1 MKKQKHDGG
10 FVAMSVGA
18 GLLIVLVMAS
28 LAARYMG
35 DYLKSRE
42 WQVVAMQ
49 TNRFTQAVSS
59 YVGKFYPTVLASATT
74 TTPAVVT
81 TQMLKNTGL
90 LPASFSETNSY
101 GQQYQAMIVRN
112 QQNQE
117 LLQGMVVS
125 RGGHAMPFTALSQI
139 SKDITAGF
147 GGYVEDGQTAVG
159 AMRSWRIPLSSYGTS
174 TGRGHLAVMLSTDDL
189 SGAREDG
196 DRLYRFQVNGRPDL
210 NKMHTAIDMG
220 GNNLNSVGTVTASN
234 VAGQNGNF
242 GVSLVSNGPITA
254 GGDIRSTGGWIVTRS
269 GKGWMDETHGGGLY
283 MSDNDWL
290 RILNNKG
297 FYTGGE
303 IRGGKIRSDG
313 DVSAGGIL
321 TLDKINVASTACP
334 VNGAISRDTA
344 GATLS
349 CQSGIWSSYRLNFNI
364 QTFNVG
370 KNVRNQYIG
379 VHAYCAFLIHIIE
392 WWQTGEAPG
401 TFRLDIGVQDQGITE
416 DTYLELER
424 LISDAKPC
432 SRHMIGMSIN
442 LQTSGPHWVGA
453 ASYLG
458 EEITIYPYINE
469 TIISG
474 GTAHEGGAV
483 HVIDT
488 MRVNP

>member
-125 RGGHAMPFTALSQI
+125 RGGHAMPFKALSQI

-159 AMRSWRIPLSSYGTS
+159 AMRSWRIALSSYGTS

-303 IRGGKIRSDG
+303 IRGGKIRADG

-321 TLDKINVASTACP
+321 TLDKINVAGTACP

-349 CQSGIWSSYRLNFNI
+349 CQSGLWRSSDPEDGSYAYLGAFNGVFSGNNTTGKQFKIYVWGGNPPPRKINFGNTDNCAN
-364 QTFNVG
+364 TFSLTASVG
-370 KNVRNQYIG
+370 GLTVANSVDGNSEWHKSGSFSFDVPNGASFSITSNG
-379 VHAYCAFLIHIIE
+379 MMAYGCDY
-392 WWQTGEAPG
+392 G
-401 TFRLDIGVQDQGITE
+401 TFSVFR
-416 DTYLELER
+416 Y
-424 LISDAKPC
+424 
-432 SRHMIGMSIN
+432 H
-442 LQTSGPHWVGA
+442 
-453 ASYLG
+453 
-458 EEITIYPYINE
+458 
-469 TIISG
+469 
-474 GTAHEGGAV
+474 
-483 HVIDT
+483 
-488 MRVNP
+488 

>member
-18 GLLIVLVMAS
+18 GLLIVLMMAS
-28 LAARYMG
+28 MAARYMG

-49 TNRFTQAVSS
+49 TNRFTQAASS
-59 YVGKFYPTVLASATT
+59 YVGRFYPTVLASSTT
-74 TTPAVVT
+74 TTPVVVT

-125 RGGHAMPFTALSQI
+125 RGGHAMPFKALSQI

-147 GGYVEDGQTAVG
+147 GGYIEDGYTATG
-159 AMRSWRIPLSSYGTS
+159 AMRSWRIALSSYGAS
-174 TGRGHLAVMLSTDDL
+174 SGRGHLAVLLSTDDL

-210 NKMHTAIDMG
+210 NRMHTAIDMG
-220 GNNLNSVGTVTASN
+220 GNNLNDVGTVTAST
-234 VAGQNGNF
+234 VAGQKGTF
-242 GVSLVSNGPITA
+242 GVSLVSNGPVTA

-290 RILNNKG
+290 RSLNNKG
-297 FYTGGE
+297 LYTGGE
-303 IRGGKIRSDG
+303 IRGGKVRSEG

-321 TLDKINVASTACP
+321 TLDKINVANTSCP
-334 VNGAISRDTA
+334 TDGAISRTA
-344 GATLS
+344 TGAHLS
-349 CQSGIWSSYRLNFNI
+349 CQSGLWKGMAGSTVKTGLIANGQQIPLPTGFSQNQCSWSVSNAQNPHGWKPNYYAGSVAYVDINRIVKCGYYDEYNFYVGTNRTDLSGQCSY
-364 QTFNVG
+364 
-370 KNVRNQYIG
+370 
-379 VHAYCAFLIHIIE
+379 
-392 WWQTGEAPG
+392 
-401 TFRLDIGVQDQGITE
+401 
-416 DTYLELER
+416 
-424 LISDAKPC
+424 
-432 SRHMIGMSIN
+432 
-442 LQTSGPHWVGA
+442 
-453 ASYLG
+453 
-458 EEITIYPYINE
+458 
-469 TIISG
+469 IISCQ
-474 GTAHEGGAV
+474 
-483 HVIDT
+483 
-488 MRVNP
+488 

>member
-59 YVGKFYPTVLASATT
+59 YVGKFYPTVLASATI

-189 SGAREDG
+189 LGAREDG

-321 TLDKINVASTACP
+321 TLDKINVAGTACP

-349 CQSGIWSSYRLNFNI
+349 CQSGIWVSGQNRFTTQLYDI
-364 QTFNVG
+364 GQNV
-370 KNVRNQYIG
+370 NAQYIG
-379 VHAYCAFLIHIIE
+379 IHAYCSWTHLFSAPLGGRQRVYNVGNAWYVTNTPYGGF
-392 WWQTGEAPG
+392 QTGSTVSVTCLNLPG
-401 TFRLDIGVQDQGITE
+401 AGL
-416 DTYLELER
+416 Y
-424 LISDAKPC
+424 S
-432 SRHMIGMSIN
+432 
-442 LQTSGPHWVGA
+442 
-453 ASYLG
+453 
-458 EEITIYPYINE
+458 
-469 TIISG
+469 
-474 GTAHEGGAV
+474 
-483 HVIDT
+483 
-488 MRVNP
+488 

>member
-18 GLLIVLVMAS
+18 GLLIVLMMAS
-28 LAARYMG
+28 MAARYMG

-49 TNRFTQAVSS
+49 TNRFTQAASS
-59 YVGKFYPTVLASATT
+59 YVGRYYPTVLASATT
-74 TTPAVVT
+74 TKPVVVT
-81 TQMLKNTGL
+81 SQMLKNTGL

-125 RGGHAMPFTALSQI
+125 RGGHAMPFTALNQI

-159 AMRSWRIPLSSYGTS
+159 AMRSWRIALSSYGTS

-220 GNNLNSVGTVTASN
+220 GNNLNSVGTVTASK
-234 VAGQNGNF
+234 VAAQNGNF
-242 GVSLVSNGPITA
+242 GVSLVSNGPVTA

-269 GKGWMDETHGGGLY
+269 GKGWRDETHGGGLY

-303 IRGGKIRSDG
+303 IRGGKVRSDG
-313 DVSAGGIL
+313 NVSVAGIL
-321 TLDKINVASTACP
+321 TLDQINVAGTWCP
-334 VNGAISRDTA
+334 TTGAVSRTVKGDQLT
-344 GATLS
+344 
-349 CQSGIWSSYRLNFNI
+349 CQSGIWASSEKMSLFEMAAGNDAC
-364 QTFNVG
+364 G
-370 KNVRNQYIG
+370 KYIYSK
-379 VHAYCAFLIHIIE
+379 AYCP
-392 WWQTGEAPG
+392 TGKQ
-401 TFRLDIGVQDQGITE
+401 LV
-416 DTYLELER
+416 
-424 LISDAKPC
+424 
-432 SRHMIGMSIN
+432 
-442 LQTSGPHWVGA
+442 
-453 ASYLG
+453 
-458 EEITIYPYINE
+458 
-469 TIISG
+469 SG
-474 GTAHEGGAV
+474 GFILSKWSGGSGWNSPDLSMPSPPENAWQIYTGGGV
-483 HVIDT
+483 T
-488 MRVNP
+488 GGTCMRAIAWCAKN

>member
-28 LAARYMG
+28 MAARYMG

-49 TNRFTQAVSS
+49 TNRFTQAASS
-59 YVGKFYPTVLASATT
+59 YVGRYYPTVLASATT
-74 TTPAVVT
+74 TTPVVVT

-125 RGGHAMPFTALSQI
+125 RGGHAMPFTALNQI

-159 AMRSWRIPLSSYGTS
+159 AMRSWRIALSSYGTS

-210 NKMHTAIDMG
+210 NRMHTAIDMG

-234 VAGQNGNF
+234 VAAQNGNF
-242 GVSLVSNGPITA
+242 GVSLVSNGPVTA

-303 IRGGKIRSDG
+303 IRGGKVRSDG
-313 DVSAGGIL
+313 DVSVAGIL
-321 TLDKINVASTACP
+321 TLDQINVAGTWCP
-334 VNGAISRDTA
+334 TTGAVSRTVKGDQLT
-344 GATLS
+344 
-349 CQSGIWSSYRLNFNI
+349 CQSGIWASSEKMSLFEMAAGNDAC
-364 QTFNVG
+364 G
-370 KNVRNQYIG
+370 KYIYSK
-379 VHAYCAFLIHIIE
+379 AYCP
-392 WWQTGEAPG
+392 TGKQ
-401 TFRLDIGVQDQGITE
+401 LV
-416 DTYLELER
+416 
-424 LISDAKPC
+424 
-432 SRHMIGMSIN
+432 
-442 LQTSGPHWVGA
+442 
-453 ASYLG
+453 
-458 EEITIYPYINE
+458 
-469 TIISG
+469 SG
-474 GTAHEGGAV
+474 GFILSKWSGGSGWNSPDLSMPSPSENV
-483 HVIDT
+483 WQIYTGGGVT
-488 MRVNP
+488 GGTCMRAIAWCAKN

>member
-28 LAARYMG
+28 MAARYMG

-49 TNRFTQAVSS
+49 TNRFTQAASS
-59 YVGKFYPTVLASATT
+59 YVGRYYPTVLASATT
-74 TTPAVVT
+74 TTPVVVT

-125 RGGHAMPFTALSQI
+125 RGGHAMPFTALNQI

-159 AMRSWRIPLSSYGTS
+159 AMRSWRIALSSYGTS

-220 GNNLNSVGTVTASN
+220 GNNLNNVGTVTASN
-234 VAGQNGNF
+234 VAAQNGNF
-242 GVSLVSNGPITA
+242 GVSLVSNGPVTA

-303 IRGGKIRSDG
+303 IRGGKVRSDG
-313 DVSAGGIL
+313 NVSVGGV
-321 TLDKINVASTACP
+321 LDLDQINVANTYCPKDGSVSRTAT
-334 VNGAISRDTA
+334 GAP
-344 GATLS
+344 LS
-349 CQSGIWSSYRLNFNI
+349 CQSGLWQSIHSGGSVTRSATNSLTMTAPENYEVINITIASKFNPRDGSH
-364 QTFNVG
+364 TSNALFNVIING
-370 KNVRNQYIG
+370 AVIAQINNTMTVKKGGSRGHYWGYQTTAVTQKMYRY
-379 VHAYCAFLIHIIE
+379 AIHK
-392 WWQTGEAPG
+392 
-401 TFRLDIGVQDQGITE
+401 
-416 DTYLELER
+416 
-424 LISDAKPC
+424 SDAIQVMFV
-432 SRHMIGMSIN
+432 SGN
-442 LQTSGPHWVGA
+442 LHDSSDIQVSL
-453 ASYLG
+453 SF
-458 EEITIYPYINE
+458 
-469 TIISG
+469 
-474 GTAHEGGAV
+474 
-483 HVIDT
+483 
-488 MRVNP
+488 

>member
-28 LAARYMG
+28 MAARYMG

-49 TNRFTQAVSS
+49 TNRFTQAASS
-59 YVGKFYPTVLASATT
+59 YVGRYYPTVLASATT
-74 TTPAVVT
+74 TKPVVVT
-81 TQMLKNTGL
+81 SQMLKNTGL

-125 RGGHAMPFTALSQI
+125 RGGHAMPFTALNQI

-159 AMRSWRIPLSSYGTS
+159 AMRSWRIALSSYGTS

-210 NKMHTAIDMG
+210 NKMHTSIDMG
-220 GNNLNSVGTVTASN
+220 GNNLNAVGTV
-234 VAGQNGNF
+234 VANSATVNTVSGQSGSF
-242 GVSLVSNGPITA
+242 SVSLVSNGPITA
-254 GGDIRSTGGWIVTRS
+254 GGDIRSTGGWIVTRR

-303 IRGGKIRSDG
+303 IRGGKVRSDG
-313 DVSAGGIL
+313 NVSVGGVME
-321 TLDKINVASTACP
+321 LDKINVADTHCDKDGSVSRT
-334 VNGAISRDTA
+334 VTGAP
-344 GATLS
+344 LS
-349 CQSGIWSSYRLNFNI
+349 CQSGIW
-364 QTFNVG
+364 QNVG
-370 KNVRNQYIG
+370 AGDIQVVSVTAEAWRFPSTTAWCPAGKKVTGGGANCFSPIGSIWLVHSAPVGDNGWVATCDTTQNQYATII
-379 VHAYCAFLIHIIE
+379 VHALCL
-392 WWQTGEAPG
+392 
-401 TFRLDIGVQDQGITE
+401 
-416 DTYLELER
+416 
-424 LISDAKPC
+424 
-432 SRHMIGMSIN
+432 
-442 LQTSGPHWVGA
+442 
-453 ASYLG
+453 
-458 EEITIYPYINE
+458 
-469 TIISG
+469 
-474 GTAHEGGAV
+474 
-483 HVIDT
+483 
-488 MRVNP
+488 

>member
-28 LAARYMG
+28 MAARYMG

-49 TNRFTQAVSS
+49 TNRFTQAASS
-59 YVGKFYPTVLASATT
+59 YVGRFYPTVLAAATT
-74 TTPAVVT
+74 TKPVVVT
-81 TQMLKNTGL
+81 SQMLKNTGL

-125 RGGHAMPFTALSQI
+125 RGGHAMPFTALNQI

-159 AMRSWRIPLSSYGTS
+159 AMRSWRIALSSYGTS

-303 IRGGKIRSDG
+303 IRGGKIRADG

-321 TLDKINVASTACP
+321 TLDKINVAGTACP

-349 CQSGIWSSYRLNFNI
+349 CQSGLWRSPSPADGVYTSLGAFKGVYSGSNTTGKQIKIYALGGNPPPKKINFGNSDNCVN
-364 QTFNVG
+364 TFSLVASVG
-370 KNVRNQYIG
+370 GYTVANSVDGNSQWNKSGSISFDVPDGSAFSVISNG
-379 VHAYCAFLIHIIE
+379 MMAYGCDYGIF
-392 WWQTGEAPG
+392 TV
-401 TFRLDIGVQDQGITE
+401 FRYQ
-416 DTYLELER
+416 
-424 LISDAKPC
+424 
-432 SRHMIGMSIN
+432 
-442 LQTSGPHWVGA
+442 
-453 ASYLG
+453 
-458 EEITIYPYINE
+458 
-469 TIISG
+469 
-474 GTAHEGGAV
+474 
-483 HVIDT
+483 
-488 MRVNP
+488 

>member
-28 LAARYMG
+28 MAARYMG

-49 TNRFTQAVSS
+49 TNRFTQAASS
-59 YVGKFYPTVLASATT
+59 YVGRYYPTVLASATT
-74 TTPAVVT
+74 NTPVVVT

-125 RGGHAMPFTALSQI
+125 RGGHAMPFTALNQI

-147 GGYVEDGQTAVG
+147 GGFVEDGQTAVG
-159 AMRSWRIPLSSYGTS
+159 AMRSWRIALSSYGTS

-234 VAGQNGNF
+234 VAAQNGNF
-242 GVSLVSNGPITA
+242 GVSLVSNGPVTA

-303 IRGGKIRSDG
+303 IRGGKVRSDG
-313 DVSAGGIL
+313 NVSVGGVL
-321 TLDKINVASTACP
+321 DLDKINVANTYCPKDGSVSRTAT
-334 VNGAISRDTA
+334 GAP
-344 GATLS
+344 LS
-349 CQSGIWSSYRLNFNI
+349 CQSGVWTSS
-364 QTFNVG
+364 G
-370 KNVRNQYIG
+370 KVSAFEVVQGNDACGKYANSK
-379 VHAYCAFLIHIIE
+379 AYCPAGKQL
-392 WWQTGEAPG
+392 
-401 TFRLDIGVQDQGITE
+401 
-416 DTYLELER
+416 
-424 LISDAKPC
+424 
-432 SRHMIGMSIN
+432 
-442 LQTSGPHWVGA
+442 
-453 ASYLG
+453 
-458 EEITIYPYINE
+458 
-469 TIISG
+469 ISG
-474 GTAHEGGAV
+474 GFVLSNWTGGNGWNAPDASMPSPSENAWRLV
-483 HVIDT
+483 TGGGVT
-488 MRVNP
+488 GGTCMRAIAWCAKN

>member
-28 LAARYMG
+28 MAARYMG
-35 DYLKSRE
+35 EYLKSRE

-49 TNRFTQAVSS
+49 TNRFTQAASS
-59 YVGKFYPTVLASATT
+59 YVGRYYPTVLASATT
-74 TTPAVVT
+74 TKPVVVT
-81 TQMLKNTGL
+81 TQMLKNIGL

-101 GQQYQAMIVRN
+101 GQQYQAMVVRN

-117 LLQGMVVS
+117 LLQGIVVS
-125 RGGHAMPFTALSQI
+125 WGGHAMPFTALNQI

-159 AMRSWRIPLSSYGTS
+159 AMRSWRIALSSYGTS

-189 SGAREDG
+189 SGAREYG

-234 VAGQNGNF
+234 VAAQNGNF
-242 GVSLVSNGPITA
+242 GVSLVSNGPVTA

-303 IRGGKIRSDG
+303 IRGGKVRSDG
-313 DVSAGGIL
+313 DVSVAGIL
-321 TLDKINVASTACP
+321 TLDQINVAGTWCP
-334 VNGAISRDTA
+334 TTGAVSRTVKGDQLT
-344 GATLS
+344 
-349 CQSGIWSSYRLNFNI
+349 CQSGIWTSSDKMSLFEMAAGNDAC
-364 QTFNVG
+364 G
-370 KNVRNQYIG
+370 KYIYSK
-379 VHAYCAFLIHIIE
+379 AYCP
-392 WWQTGEAPG
+392 TGKQ
-401 TFRLDIGVQDQGITE
+401 LV
-416 DTYLELER
+416 
-424 LISDAKPC
+424 
-432 SRHMIGMSIN
+432 
-442 LQTSGPHWVGA
+442 
-453 ASYLG
+453 
-458 EEITIYPYINE
+458 
-469 TIISG
+469 SG
-474 GTAHEGGAV
+474 GFILSKWSGGSGWNSPDLSMPSPSENAWQIYTGGGV
-483 HVIDT
+483 T
-488 MRVNP
+488 GGTCMRAIAWCAKD

>member
-254 GGDIRSTGGWIVTRS
+254 GRYSKHRGWIVTRS

-379 VHAYCAFLIHIIE
+379 VHAYCA
-392 WWQTGEAPG
+392 W
-401 TFRLDIGVQDQGITE
+401 
-416 DTYLELER
+416 TYLNGSPLGGFQEIHSNGSNGWY
-424 LISDAKPC
+424 ISNY
-432 SRHMIGMSIN
+432 R
-442 LQTSGPHWVGA
+442 W
-453 ASYLG
+453 
-458 EEITIYPYINE
+458 
-469 TIISG
+469 
-474 GTAHEGGAV
+474 GT
-483 HVIDT
+483 T
-488 MRVNP
+488 NPEVLFR

>member
-28 LAARYMG
+28 MAARYMG

-49 TNRFTQAVSS
+49 TNRFTQAASS
-59 YVGKFYPTVLASATT
+59 YVGRYYPTVLASATT
-74 TTPAVVT
+74 NTPVVVT

-125 RGGHAMPFTALSQI
+125 RGGHAMPFTALNQI

-159 AMRSWRIPLSSYGTS
+159 AMRSWRIALSSYGTS

-234 VAGQNGNF
+234 VAAQNGNF
-242 GVSLVSNGPITA
+242 GVSLVSNGPVTA

-303 IRGGKIRSDG
+303 IRGGKVRSDG
-313 DVSAGGIL
+313 DVSVAGIL
-321 TLDKINVASTACP
+321 TLDQINVAGTWCP
-334 VNGAISRDTA
+334 TTGAVSRTVKGDQLT
-344 GATLS
+344 
-349 CQSGIWSSYRLNFNI
+349 CQSGIWASSEKMSLFEMAAGNDAC
-364 QTFNVG
+364 G
-370 KNVRNQYIG
+370 KYIYSK
-379 VHAYCAFLIHIIE
+379 AYCP
-392 WWQTGEAPG
+392 TGKQ
-401 TFRLDIGVQDQGITE
+401 LV
-416 DTYLELER
+416 
-424 LISDAKPC
+424 
-432 SRHMIGMSIN
+432 
-442 LQTSGPHWVGA
+442 
-453 ASYLG
+453 
-458 EEITIYPYINE
+458 
-469 TIISG
+469 SG
-474 GTAHEGGAV
+474 GFILSKWSGGSGWNSPDLSMPSPSENAWQIYTGGGV
-483 HVIDT
+483 T
-488 MRVNP
+488 GGTCMRAIAWCAKN

>member
-28 LAARYMG
+28 MAARYMG

-49 TNRFTQAVSS
+49 TNRFTQAASS
-59 YVGKFYPTVLASATT
+59 YVGRYYPTVLASATT
-74 TTPAVVT
+74 TKPVVVT
-81 TQMLKNTGL
+81 SQMLKNTGL

-125 RGGHAMPFTALSQI
+125 RGGHAMPFTALNQI

-159 AMRSWRIPLSSYGTS
+159 AMRSWRIALSSYGTS

-234 VAGQNGNF
+234 IASQNGNF
-242 GVSLVSNGPITA
+242 GVSLVSNGPVTA

-303 IRGGKIRSDG
+303 IRGGKVRSDG
-313 DVSAGGIL
+313 DVSVGGVL
-321 TLDKINVASTACP
+321 DLDKINVANTYCPKDGSVSRTAT
-334 VNGAISRDTA
+334 GAP
-344 GATLS
+344 LS
-349 CQSGIWSSYRLNFNI
+349 CQSGIWTLSGKISSFEMIPGNDAC
-364 QTFNVG
+364 G
-370 KNVRNQYIG
+370 KYIYSK
-379 VHAYCAFLIHIIE
+379 AYCPAGKQL
-392 WWQTGEAPG
+392 
-401 TFRLDIGVQDQGITE
+401 V
-416 DTYLELER
+416 
-424 LISDAKPC
+424 
-432 SRHMIGMSIN
+432 
-442 LQTSGPHWVGA
+442 
-453 ASYLG
+453 
-458 EEITIYPYINE
+458 
-469 TIISG
+469 SG
-474 GTAHEGGAV
+474 GYILSKWSGGSGWNSPDLSMPAAAENAWQIYTGGGV
-483 HVIDT
+483 T
-488 MRVNP
+488 GGTCMRAIAWCAKN

>member
-1 MKKQKHDGG
+1 
-10 FVAMSVGA
+10 GA

-28 LAARYMG
+28 MAARYMG

-49 TNRFTQAVSS
+49 TNRFTQAASS
-59 YVGKFYPTVLASATT
+59 YVGRYYPTVLASATT
-74 TTPAVVT
+74 TKPVVVT
-81 TQMLKNTGL
+81 SQMLKNTGL

-125 RGGHAMPFTALSQI
+125 RGGHAMPFTALNQI

-159 AMRSWRIPLSSYGTS
+159 AMRSWRIALSSYGTS

-234 VAGQNGNF
+234 IASQNGNF
-242 GVSLVSNGPITA
+242 GVSLVSNGPVTA

-303 IRGGKIRSDG
+303 IRGGKVRSDG
-313 DVSAGGIL
+313 DVSVGGVL
-321 TLDKINVASTACP
+321 DLDKINVANTYCPKDGSVSRTAT
-334 VNGAISRDTA
+334 GAP
-344 GATLS
+344 LS
-349 CQSGIWSSYRLNFNI
+349 CQSGIWTLSGKISSFEMIPGNDAC
-364 QTFNVG
+364 G
-370 KNVRNQYIG
+370 KYIYSK
-379 VHAYCAFLIHIIE
+379 AYCPAGKQL
-392 WWQTGEAPG
+392 
-401 TFRLDIGVQDQGITE
+401 V
-416 DTYLELER
+416 
-424 LISDAKPC
+424 
-432 SRHMIGMSIN
+432 
-442 LQTSGPHWVGA
+442 
-453 ASYLG
+453 
-458 EEITIYPYINE
+458 
-469 TIISG
+469 SG
-474 GTAHEGGAV
+474 GYILSKWSGGSGWNSPDLSMPAAAENAWQIYTGGGV
-483 HVIDT
+483 T
-488 MRVNP
+488 GGTCMRAIAWCAKN

>member
-18 GLLIVLVMAS
+18 GLLIVLMMAS
-28 LAARYMG
+28 MAARYMG
-35 DYLKSRE
+35 DYLKARE

-49 TNRFTQAVSS
+49 TNRFTQAASS
-59 YVGKFYPTVLASATT
+59 YVGRYYPTVLASATT
-74 TTPAVVT
+74 TKPVVVT
-81 TQMLKNTGL
+81 SQMLKNTGL

-125 RGGHAMPFTALSQI
+125 RGGHAMPFTALNQI

-159 AMRSWRIPLSSYGTS
+159 AMRSWRIALSSYGTS

-220 GNNLNSVGTVTASN
+220 GNNLNSVGTVTASK
-234 VAGQNGNF
+234 VAAQNGNF
-242 GVSLVSNGPITA
+242 GVSLVSNGPVTA

-303 IRGGKIRSDG
+303 IRGGKVRSDG
-313 DVSAGGIL
+313 NVSVAGIL
-321 TLDKINVASTACP
+321 TLDQINVAGTWCP
-334 VNGAISRDTA
+334 TTGAVSRTVKGDQLT
-344 GATLS
+344 
-349 CQSGIWSSYRLNFNI
+349 CQSGIWASSEKMSLFEMAAGNDAC
-364 QTFNVG
+364 G
-370 KNVRNQYIG
+370 KYIYSK
-379 VHAYCAFLIHIIE
+379 AYCP
-392 WWQTGEAPG
+392 TGKQ
-401 TFRLDIGVQDQGITE
+401 LV
-416 DTYLELER
+416 
-424 LISDAKPC
+424 
-432 SRHMIGMSIN
+432 
-442 LQTSGPHWVGA
+442 
-453 ASYLG
+453 
-458 EEITIYPYINE
+458 
-469 TIISG
+469 SG
-474 GTAHEGGAV
+474 GFILSKWSGGSGWNSPDLSMPSPPENAWQIYTGGGV
-483 HVIDT
+483 T
-488 MRVNP
+488 GGTCMRAIAWCAKN